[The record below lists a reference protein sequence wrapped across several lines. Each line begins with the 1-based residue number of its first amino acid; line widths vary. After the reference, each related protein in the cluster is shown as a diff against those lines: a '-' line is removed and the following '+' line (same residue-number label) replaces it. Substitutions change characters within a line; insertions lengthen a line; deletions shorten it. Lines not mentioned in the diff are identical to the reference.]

1 MRGLLRVISGK
12 GFLLWLIMGWILF
25 YVTLAVWS
33 KEAFARSVIWL
44 GNNPLVQAP
53 YVLFLISGVLNLVRA
68 FRETIKRGVVRFS
81 MWVLL
86 PAGILML
93 LVGFFLSANLRQSD
107 WIIAGEGDVLNP
119 RWQESPYVL
128 SEIKPPLKD
137 ELFAV
142 EGESVFKYE
151 PKVTVSADGESFIVG
166 VYPPTMIRGTYYHIL
181 DFGLAP
187 GIRLKKGNEVLQ
199 ERYVPVKILPPRS
212 EGVFEVSPYKFFLK
226 IAPDRTVRKGMAKAK
241 LYSLVSPAYEV
252 RVVRGDE
259 VVFEG
264 SSRDGIFFEGR
275 ELSFFEPTY
284 WVRLEVVSNPAMN
297 ILIAGVAV
305 TGAGVLSMC
314 LLVLFNISARRRR
327 GQG

>member
-1 MRGLLRVISGK
+1 MKGVLRVISGK
-12 GFLLWLIMGWILF
+12 GFLLWLILGWILF
-25 YVTLAVWS
+25 YVTFAIWS
-33 KEAFARSVIWL
+33 KEAFASFVGWL
-44 GNNPLVQAP
+44 GSNPLVQIP

-68 FRETIKRGVVRFS
+68 SRETIKRGVVRFA

-86 PAGILML
+86 PAGV
-93 LVGFFLSANLRQSD
+93 LVFLTGFFLSANLRHHE
-107 WIIAGEGDVLNP
+107 WILAGEGDTLRP
-119 RWQESPYVL
+119 RWQEFPYVL
-128 SEIKPPLKD
+128 SEIEPPLKD

-187 GIRLKKGNEVLQ
+187 GIRLKKGNEVLH
-199 ERYVPVKILPPRS
+199 ERYVLVKILPPGS
-212 EGVFEVSPYKFFLK
+212 EDVFEVPPYTFFIR
-226 IAPDRTVRKGMAKAK
+226 IAPEKTVRKGITKAK
-241 LYSLVSPAYEV
+241 LYSLVSPVYEV

-264 SSRDGIFFEGR
+264 SSRDGVLFESR
-275 ELSFFEPTY
+275 ELSFFEPAY
-284 WVRLEVVSNPAMN
+284 WVRLEVVKDPAVYL
-297 ILIAGVAV
+297 LIAGVAV
-305 TGAGVLSMC
+305 TGAGVLSMG
-314 LLVLFNISARRRR
+314 LLVLFNISSQRRR

>member
-1 MRGLLRVISGK
+1 MKGLLRFISGK

-33 KEAFARSVIWL
+33 KEAFARFVGWL
-44 GNNPLVQAP
+44 DNNPLVQVL
-53 YVLFLISGVLNLVRA
+53 YVLFLISGVLNLVRVS
-68 FRETIKRGVVRFS
+68 REVLRRGVARFV

-93 LVGFFLSANLRQSD
+93 LVGFFLSANLRQFD
-107 WIIAGEGDVLNP
+107 WIIAGEGDALKP
-119 RWQESPYVL
+119 RWQEHPYVL

-187 GIRLKKGNEVLQ
+187 GIRLKEGNEVLH
-199 ERYVPVKILPPRS
+199 ERYVPVKILPPGS
-212 EGVFEVSPYKFFLK
+212 EGVFEASPYTVFLK
-226 IAPDRTVRKGMAKAK
+226 IAPDRTVRKGITKAK

-264 SSRDGIFFEGR
+264 SSRDGVLFDGR
-275 ELSFFEPTY
+275 ELSFSEPAY
-284 WVRLEVVSNPAMN
+284 WVRIEVVSNPAVN

-314 LLVLFNISARRRR
+314 LLVLFDISSRRRR